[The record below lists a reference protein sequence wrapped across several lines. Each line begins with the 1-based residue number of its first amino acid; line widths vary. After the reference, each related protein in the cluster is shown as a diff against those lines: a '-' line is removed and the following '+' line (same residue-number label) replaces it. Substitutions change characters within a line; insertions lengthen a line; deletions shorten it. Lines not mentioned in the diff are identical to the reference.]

1 MEFENSMHDIFG
13 KGFKYV
19 DELYYNVNNQ
29 IQFGEETELSDVEV
43 LVYLQKLHYMSGI
56 LYVITDYCYEME
68 NHGKILGFL
77 MGAALRPYIDR
88 LNEEEQKVFMDEVMK
103 NLEVEYHY
111 QANGKILFPFKRL
124 FLVGQK

>member
-29 IQFGEETELSDVEV
+29 LQFGEETELSDVEV

-56 LYVITDYCYEME
+56 LYVITDYCYEKKCGPFVVDANHINEFVE
-68 NHGKILGFL
+68 NFSTAFGEAFYSTDVIVISFTEKLIW
-77 MGAALRPYIDR
+77 
-88 LNEEEQKVFMDEVMK
+88 V
-103 NLEVEYHY
+103 
-111 QANGKILFPFKRL
+111 LFHEGICWLSK
-124 FLVGQK
+124 G

>member
-56 LYVITDYCYEME
+56 LYVITDYCYEKKCGPFVVDANHINEFVE
-68 NHGKILGFL
+68 NFSTAFGEAFYSTDVIVISFTEKLIW
-77 MGAALRPYIDR
+77 
-88 LNEEEQKVFMDEVMK
+88 V
-103 NLEVEYHY
+103 
-111 QANGKILFPFKRL
+111 LFHEGICWLIK
-124 FLVGQK
+124 G

>member
-1 MEFENSMHDIFG
+1 MEFENSMHEIFG

-56 LYVITDYCYEME
+56 LYVITDYCYEKKCGPFVVDA
-68 NHGKILGFL
+68 NHI
-77 MGAALRPYIDR
+77 
-88 LNEEEQKVFMDEVMK
+88 NEF
-103 NLEVEYHY
+103 VEIFSTAFGEAFYSTDVIVISFTE
-111 QANGKILFPFKRL
+111 KLIWVLFHEGICWLSK
-124 FLVGQK
+124 G

>member
-19 DELYYNVNNQ
+19 DELYYNVNNH

-56 LYVITDYCYEME
+56 LYVITDYCYEKKCGPFVVDANHINEFVE
-68 NHGKILGFL
+68 NFSTAFGEAFYSTDVIVISFTEKLIW
-77 MGAALRPYIDR
+77 
-88 LNEEEQKVFMDEVMK
+88 V
-103 NLEVEYHY
+103 
-111 QANGKILFPFKRL
+111 LFHEGICWLSK
-124 FLVGQK
+124 G

>member
-56 LYVITDYCYEME
+56 LYVITDYCYEKKCGPFVVDANHINEFVE
-68 NHGKILGFL
+68 NFSTAFGEAF
-77 MGAALRPYIDR
+77 YST
-88 LNEEEQKVFMDEVMK
+88 DEIVISFTEK
-103 NLEVEYHY
+103 LIWV
-111 QANGKILFPFKRL
+111 LFHEGICWLSK
-124 FLVGQK
+124 G

>member
-29 IQFGEETELSDVEV
+29 IQFGEESELSDVEV

-56 LYVITDYCYEME
+56 LYVITDYCYEKKCGPFVVDANHINEFVE
-68 NHGKILGFL
+68 NFSTAFGEAFYSTDVIVISFTEKLIW
-77 MGAALRPYIDR
+77 
-88 LNEEEQKVFMDEVMK
+88 V
-103 NLEVEYHY
+103 
-111 QANGKILFPFKRL
+111 LFHEGICWLSK
-124 FLVGQK
+124 G